1 MLVLLLVML
10 MTMTNHTTAIVRTA
24 SSRVDAFQT
33 ARMAFDTI
41 TRRLSQATMNTYWD
55 YYNSTNQRRDPSA
68 TSGPTSSGSFVP
80 ATYGRASDLHFLI
93 QANSH
98 LGQSVYFAAPEA
110 RSADTKKDQTQGL
123 LNAIGYFVQYGG
135 DDAFRPGL
143 IAKPRYRYRL
153 MQAIQPTEN
162 FQIYS
167 SGSSSW
173 VPAPNGAAG
182 SAWPVADNVIALIA
196 WPRLSAIEDV
206 SGTSISANYQYDSRT
221 TPPTSGK
228 LPIQYAQMPPDVQ
241 VTMVVIDE
249 SSAVRMDTASGTT
262 EPKVISDAL
271 TGLFADVTK
280 YQQDLDAL
288 TGALSRAHINYEVFS
303 SMVSLR
309 ESKWSSQ

>member
-55 YYNSTNQRRDPSA
+55 YYNSTNQRRDPTASA
-68 TSGPTSSGSFVP
+68 NFVP

-98 LGQSVYFAAPEA
+98 FGQSFYFAAPEA
-110 RSADTKKDQTQGL
+110 RSADATRDQAQGL

-143 IAKPRYRYRL
+143 ITKPRYRYRL

-162 FQIYS
+162 FQVYS
-167 SGSSSW
+167 SGTSGTW
-173 VPAPNGAAG
+173 MLAPNGAAG
-182 SAWPVADNVIALIA
+182 SAWPIADNVIALIA
-196 WPRLSAIEDV
+196 WPRLSTLEDL
-206 SGTSISANYQYDSRT
+206 SGTSISTNYQYDSRV
-221 TPPTSGK
+221 TPPASGK
-228 LPIQYAQMPPDVQ
+228 LPIQYAQMPPTVQ

-249 SSAVRMDTASGTT
+249 PSSVRMDTAGNT

-271 TGLFADVTK
+271 ANLFTDVTK
-280 YQQDLDAL
+280 YQQDLDSL
-288 TGALSRAHINYEVFS
+288 TGALSQARINYEVFGS
-303 SMVSLR
+303 TVSLR